1 MKSAMRATKFALC
14 VRNDG
19 ADDIEPRKVYEVLPD
34 RTARREGYMRIRDE
48 SGEDYLYPAD
58 MFVPLKLPAPVTQQL
73 TTPTRPHRV
82 PGRRL
87 RGTDS
92 AMKPEED
99 RRI

>member
-1 MKSAMRATKFALC
+1 MRTAKFVLC

-34 RTARREGYMRIRDE
+34 RSALREGYMRVRDE

-58 MFVPLKLPAPVTQQL
+58 MFVPLKLPAPVAQQL
-73 TTPTRPHRV
+73 TTPNHPHRV
-82 PGRRL
+82 PPRRL

-92 AMKPEED
+92 AMKREED